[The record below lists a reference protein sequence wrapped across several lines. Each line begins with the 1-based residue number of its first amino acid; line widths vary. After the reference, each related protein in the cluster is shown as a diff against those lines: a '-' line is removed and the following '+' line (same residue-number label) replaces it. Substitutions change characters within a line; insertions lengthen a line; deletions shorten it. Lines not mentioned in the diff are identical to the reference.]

1 MANMALPTPCMSSE
15 PLQRNHTHAERHL
28 FHGLQIAQWYE
39 FQDLNS
45 DQEIKCLWAMDGLRG
60 RGRLFILIFNTG
72 TLS

>member
-1 MANMALPTPCMSSE
+1 MANMALPTPCMSTE

-45 DQEIKCLWAMDGLRG
+45 DQELNVSGQWMAFEEEADY
-60 RGRLFILIFNTG
+60 
-72 TLS
+72 LS